1 MINIGVDPAKNRW
14 SKSRSRGFSCDIHR
28 TNVMIVF
35 ARAKRGRVVENEY
48 EKANRRPT
56 DPTRRP
62 SKRGG
67 NVTRKCQ
74 KAGFKI
80 VRLPFSRGPRL
91 I

>member
-1 MINIGVDPAKNRW
+1 MIGIGIRLRKV
-14 SKSRSRGFSCDIHR
+14 I
-28 TNVMIVF
+28 

-48 EKANRRPT
+48 EKANRRHGR
-56 DPTRRP
+56 PTRRP

-74 KAGFKI
+74 NAGVKI
-80 VRLPFSRGPRL
+80 VPLYFSSGPLL

>member
-1 MINIGVDPAKNRW
+1 MPEN
-14 SKSRSRGFSCDIHR
+14 
-28 TNVMIVF
+28 NVQQII

-56 DPTRRP
+56 RRP

-74 KAGFKI
+74 KAGLKI
-80 VRLPFSRGPRL
+80 VRLQFPRGPLL
-91 I
+91 ISEILSNNSSKS

>member
-1 MINIGVDPAKNRW
+1 MPEN
-14 SKSRSRGFSCDIHR
+14 
-28 TNVMIVF
+28 NVQQII

-48 EKANRRPT
+48 EKAHCRHDT
-56 DPTRRP
+56 ARRP

-80 VRLPFSRGPRL
+80 VRLPFSGGSLL
-91 I
+91 IRKGNIFDEN